1 MLFQTE
7 LPWEREMA
15 LSFNFSLQCECFI
28 FQWIFRVDT
37 RSSMAGYIERDECCL
52 FVGNLDS
59 RVTEEIL
66 WELFL
71 QVRIYYQPGSGLTTV
86 SEEGSVKIIF
96 LLHL

>member
-1 MLFQTE
+1 MPFQIE

-59 RVTEEIL
+59 RV
-66 WELFL
+66 
-71 QVRIYYQPGSGLTTV
+71 RIYYQPGSGLTTV